1 MNRLHRISTA
11 IAVAAVL
18 ATGGAVFAQT
28 ANPGNTPAGA
38 STSSGAGVV
47 TSGTAAPAG
56 QTPRATDSSVGTQGG
71 GTGAG
76 MGDTPAGKSGATA
89 KHDST
94 HVKSASTK
102 KTSTKSGSS
111 KSASSKSK
119 SKSKTKTKTPA

>member
-1 MNRLHRISTA
+1 MNRLQRISTV
-11 IAVAAVL
+11 IAATTML
-18 ATGGAVFAQT
+18 ATGGAVFAQS

-56 QTPRATDSSVGTQGG
+56 QTPRATDSSVGTQSG

-76 MGDTPAGKSGATA
+76 MGDTPAGKSGASA

-102 KTSTKSGSS
+102 KTSTKS
-111 KSASSKSK
+111 ASSKPK
-119 SKSKTKTKTPA
+119 AKTKSKTKKPA